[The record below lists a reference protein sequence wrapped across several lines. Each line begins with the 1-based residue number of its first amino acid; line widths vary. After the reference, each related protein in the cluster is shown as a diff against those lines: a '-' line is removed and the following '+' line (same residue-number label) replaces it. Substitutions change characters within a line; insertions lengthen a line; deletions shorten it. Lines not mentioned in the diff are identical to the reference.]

1 MAGKLVTRGTTT
13 DFGVSLLRIFWAQFC
28 FFVFSAYPFFF
39 SSVALTLMFWNW
51 SVPKNNFP
59 LVGKPPLPPA
69 GSVIRSCFQEREQLN
84 AFFLLLLNLHQLPFT
99 TLPSFPLHPLY
110 HLEYLHHFL
119 LLHNP
124 LKCGQGAQVANMR
137 MRCWLMRR
145 LSSQASRRILTLSLL
160 HCRCL
165 LCICARLLF

>member
-1 MAGKLVTRGTTT
+1 MAGKSVCRGTTT
-13 DFGVSLLRIFWAQFC
+13 NFGVSFFENIFGPM
-28 FFVFSAYPFFF
+28 FFFMFSTYPFFKL
-39 SSVALTLMFWNW
+39 STQVMFWNW

-84 AFFLLLLNLHQLPFT
+84 AFFLLLLHLHLLLFQPCHLFHV
-99 TLPSFPLHPLY
+99 HPLY

-124 LKCGQGAQVANMR
+124 LKGGRGAQVANMR

-160 HCRCL
+160 HCCCL
-165 LCICARLLF
+165 LCICARPLL